1 MAGIFNIDLSGI
13 GQTAS
18 SIGDLATKLRS
29 AIPGQIPPEKQAEII
44 GDLNDLYAA
53 AQTAQTE
60 IDKVE
65 ANSSKLFVAGWRPF
79 IGWVCGAI
87 LAYNYLWLFRNSCG
101 CESIIFQTLRHEV
114 EPAEMKKDS
123 HSEALAISK
132 PTGHFLYP
140 LYASVLCF

>member
-87 LAYNYLWLFRNSCG
+87 LAYNYLFRPLIVLVPG
-101 CESIIFQTLRHEV
+101 LPTLPYLNYGEISPVLLGLLGLGTMRTV
-114 EPAEMKKDS
+114 EKINNAAGN
-123 HSEALAISK
+123 H
-132 PTGHFLYP
+132 
-140 LYASVLCF
+140 